1 MGPVIYE
8 TVHAKVPSVLRDEL
22 NLAAHDGYR
31 CCYVNYVAGEFFAL
45 MQKEVSFREVLR
57 AKCRSTEQR
66 ELIEALI
73 LAVDAAADANLTH
86 QARIEAV
93 IRHIKPVVGNNKKE

>member
-31 CCYVNYVAGEFFAL
+31 VCYINYVAGEFFAL
-45 MQKEVSFREVLR
+45 LQKEVSFRDVLR
-57 AKCRSTEQR
+57 AKCRSTEQK

-73 LAVDAAADANLTH
+73 LAVDAAADASLTH
-86 QARIEAV
+86 QARVEAV
-93 IRHIKPVVGNNKKE
+93 IKHIKPVVGKKE